1 MRADRLLAVLGLLQ
15 AHGKLS
21 SKEIAEKLE
30 VSERTIHRD
39 MQALSVAGIPVY
51 ADRGNGGGWSLPEG
65 YRSRLTGMT
74 AGEISSLL
82 FLQASD
88 VVRDLGLA
96 GSTRTAMN
104 KLLSALPPA
113 ARRDAEIA
121 RERLHVDGAGWHDAG
136 PRDAGSSLAVV
147 QEAVWAARKLR
158 AMYRSSDGEAAK
170 ERLLRPLGLVVK
182 SGIWYVMALAE
193 PDDEVRTYRVSR
205 MEEARMTD
213 DAFER
218 PEGFDLAAA
227 WEASLV
233 RFRDR
238 LPRYDATVL
247 VAASAWSRF
256 GRERFVT
263 VGRHADRGWGWIE
276 AEAEF
281 NTLDS
286 AVGVLLGYGSL
297 AKAVAP
303 QELRARVA
311 EEARAVAAA
320 YAEDAE

>member
-1 MRADRLLAVLGLLQ
+1 MRADRLLAVLALLQ

-88 VVRDLGLA
+88 VVRDLGLT
-96 GSTRTAMN
+96 GSTRSAMN

-121 RERLHVDGAGWHDAG
+121 RERLHVDGAGWRDAG
-136 PRDAGSSLAVV
+136 PRDAGASLAVV
-147 QEAVWAARKLR
+147 QEAVWAAKKLR
-158 AMYRSSDGEAAK
+158 TQYRSSDGEAK
-170 ERLLRPLGLVVK
+170 DKLLRPLGLVVK
-182 SGIWYVMALAE
+182 SGIWYVMALSE
-193 PDDEVRTYRVSR
+193 PDDEVRTYRISR
-205 MEEARMTD
+205 MADARMTD

-227 WEASLV
+227 WEASLA

-238 LPRYDATVL
+238 LPRYEATVL

-256 GRERFVT
+256 VRERFVT
-263 VGRHADRGWGWIE
+263 AGRHADRGGGWIE
-276 AEAEF
+276 AQADF

-286 AVGVLLGYGSL
+286 AAGILLGYGRL
-297 AKAVAP
+297 AKALAP
-303 QELRARVA
+303 PELRARIA

-320 YAEDAE
+320 YAEDGE